1 MTFYILISNINLSQM
16 NMCIHKFTA
25 SDYHFPVFSPF
36 MPYLRVCNKINPT
49 GATKGAG
56 TAYPSGAQEFT
67 PVFSGIRVTRSLVLC
82 VSLWIVVCPFLLFLL
97 AVMLSDLLRY
107 ADSNQRLGIFK
118 LFLISSNIFLVEIE
132 KWQYL

>member
-1 MTFYILISNINLSQM
+1 LSQM

-36 MPYLRVCNKINPT
+36 MPYLRVCNKINTT
-49 GATKGAG
+49 GATSGAG

-82 VSLWIVVCPFLLFLL
+82 VCFMDCCLSFSPFSFGRNVV
-97 AVMLSDLLRY
+97 
-107 ADSNQRLGIFK
+107 
-118 LFLISSNIFLVEIE
+118 
-132 KWQYL
+132 